1 MRARRI
7 IEGSAFGPEVIRTAT
22 KAFEAAWAEIADRID
37 QSLHGEA
44 REALATAI
52 IAATREDSTDAELL
66 RGAGLRAMARAFPD
80 RLPPHLG
87 DKAQGTGSE

>member
-7 IEGSAFGPEVIRTAT
+7 IEGSAFGPDVIRTAIE
-22 KAFEAAWAEIADRID
+22 AFEAAWSDIADRID
-37 QSLHGEA
+37 ESLREEA
-44 REALATAI
+44 RQALATAI
-52 IAATREDSTDAELL
+52 IAATREDNADPELL

-87 DKAQGTGSE
+87 HKAQGTGSK